1 MTEFL
6 QYVFNGLVVGGTY
19 ALIGTGMTLIYGIM
33 RIVNFAHGEF
43 YMLGAYF
50 FYTLWVLLGVNPV
63 LAMAGTFLTV
73 LVLGALFEQICIRPL
88 RKESP
93 SSSML
98 MAMGLSI
105 VLQNAALLIWGGEV
119 QTVPKLVQSKT
130 MVLGGIAFSMDR
142 IWIFCI
148 AFLIIM
154 GTNLFIAKTKTGRSI
169 RATFQDMEA
178 AEVVGVNIE
187 KVYSITFGFGAALAS
202 AGGFLLAPLFLISPT
217 MGVLAVGKAFAVVTT
232 GGMGNVKGAIFG
244 GLLLGVVESLG
255 AGYISSGYKDAFG
268 FIVIILVLLLRPQ
281 GLLGGRRK
289 GAAV

>member
-43 YMLGAYF
+43 YMVGAYF
-50 FYTLWVLLGVNPV
+50 FYTLWVLLGVNPL
-63 LAMAGTFLTV
+63 LAMVITFL
-73 LVLGALFEQICIRPL
+73 LVLLIGAGFEQLCIRPL

-119 QTVPKLVQSKT
+119 QTVPKLVQSET
-130 MVLGGIAFSMDR
+130 FTVGGIAFSMDR
-142 IWIFCI
+142 IWIFLI

-154 GTNLFIAKTKTGRSI
+154 GTSLFINKTKTGRSI
-169 RATFQDMEA
+169 RATFQDTEA

-202 AGGFLLAPLFLISPT
+202 AGGFLLSPLFLISPT
-217 MGVLAVGKAFAVVTT
+217 MGMLAVGKAFAVVTT
-232 GGMGNVKGAIFG
+232 GGMGNIKGAILG

-281 GLLGGRRK
+281 GLLGKRRK
-289 GAAV
+289 GASS

>member
-1 MTEFL
+1 MTEFF
-6 QYVFNGLVVGGTY
+6 QYIFNGLVVGGTY

-50 FYTLWVLLGVNPV
+50 FYTLWVLLGVNPII
-63 LAMAGTFLTV
+63 AMVGTFL
-73 LVLGALFEQICIRPL
+73 LVLLIGAGFEQLCIRPL

-119 QTVPKLVQSKT
+119 QTVPKLVQSQT
-130 MVLGGIAFSMDR
+130 FTVAGIAFSMDR
-142 IWIFCI
+142 IWIFLI

-154 GTNLFIAKTKTGRSI
+154 GTSLFIAKTKTGRSI
-169 RATFQDMEA
+169 RATFQDTEA

-187 KVYSITFGFGAALAS
+187 KVYSITFGCGAALAS

-217 MGVLAVGKAFAVVTT
+217 MGMLAVGKAFAVVTT
-232 GGMGNVKGAIFG
+232 GGMGNVKGAILG

-281 GLLGGRRK
+281 GLLGKKRK
-289 GAAV
+289 GASS